1 MTGDETLEYFNEPK
15 RKLKKIWTTVS
26 TNQPRIAGT
35 ISVKWVFMQ
44 YSLHPLS
51 RHSKSFN

>member
-15 RKLKKIWTTVS
+15 RNLKKIWTTVS